1 MGDDAADR
9 VDAKSLAAIWSLV
22 PAILLAQTLAVL
34 TSTNSLVNSRLSGTS
49 SPGLSWI
56 KGC

>member
-9 VDAKSLAAIWSLV
+9 VGAESSAAIWSL
-22 PAILLAQTLAVL
+22 PPAVL
-34 TSTNSLVNSRLSGTS
+34 TSINSLVNGGLSGTS